1 MKLRCL
7 LGHHF
12 RGWVAHTDGP
22 CVFDTAH
29 KIEEGRG
36 EIHIFRYCMRCRKGE
51 HLFAT
56 INNGTE
62 PVNVTADQ
70 GHHG

>member
-1 MKLRCL
+1 MKLLCKV
-7 LGHHF
+7 GMHHF

-22 CVFDTAH
+22 CVFEHVEA
-29 KIEEGRG
+29 
-36 EIHIFRYCMRCRKGE
+36 HIFRYCIRCRKGQ

-62 PVNVTADQ
+62 SINVEAGQ
-70 GHHG
+70 GNRG